1 MMRGAV
7 REGNVFE
14 PFLLSCFLRILS
26 FKVKIMKNPLPI
38 IISILIIGS
47 GVVLTGCVQQ
57 QKPSGKTLEERAVE
71 IVTELENKNY
81 SGVYSHFNSSVTSQI
96 TMVQF
101 EKLWNQQV
109 LGVYGNIT
117 RIVRT
122 RSTNES
128 GYPVVYVTCNF
139 TKRDSMDV
147 KIIFNHQDLVISLLA
162 VPTTIVYIPPAYVNQ
177 SRFTETNVTVG
188 SGEWALP
195 GILSI
200 PTGTGPFPAV
210 VLVQGSGPNDQDETI
225 GPNKPFKD
233 LAWGL
238 ASQGVVVLRYVKRT
252 KEYPTQS
259 LAVSNFTV
267 EDEVIDDAIAAVS
280 VLNASP
286 VVNHSQM
293 FLLGHSLGGMLA
305 PRIASQDHRLAGII
319 IMAGPTRPLE
329 DLILEQTR
337 YLANLSGTN
346 ESAQIASVEQ
356 NVTKI
361 KTLNFT
367 DNELVFGAPPSYWRD
382 LASYDPVATAETL
395 HIPMLILQGLRDY
408 QVTMEDFSRWNSTFG
423 GNPMVTLK
431 TYPSLNHLFIPGTG
445 VPTNAEYLVE
455 GHVAGQ
461 VVTDIATWIHNQ

>member
-1 MMRGAV
+1 MKKTLAV
-7 REGNVFE
+7 IVT
-14 PFLLSCFLRILS
+14 C
-26 FKVKIMKNPLPI
+26 I
-38 IISILIIGS
+38 IVSS
-47 GVVLTGCVQQ
+47 GIFFTGCVEEK
-57 QKPSGKTLEERAVE
+57 KPVGKTLEELAVE

-81 SGVYSHFNSSVTSQI
+81 SGVYSHFDTSVTSQV

-109 LGVYGNIT
+109 LAVYGNIT
-117 RIVRT
+117 RIVST

-128 GYPVVYVTCNF
+128 GYHVVYVTCNF
-139 TKRDSMDV
+139 TKRNSMDI
-147 KIIFNHQDLVISLLA
+147 KIVFNSQNLVISLLA
-162 VPTTIVYIPPAYVNQ
+162 VPTTIEYIPPSYVNQ
-177 SRFTETNVTVG
+177 SMFTETNVTVG
-188 SGEWALP
+188 SGEWVLP
-195 GILSI
+195 GVLSV
-200 PTGTGPFPAV
+200 PNGAGPFPAV
-210 VLVQGSGPNDQDETI
+210 VLVQGSGASDQDETI

-252 KEYPTQS
+252 KQYPTQS
-259 LAVSNFTV
+259 LAISNFTV

-286 VVNHSQM
+286 VVDHNRM

-305 PRIASQDHRLAGII
+305 PRIASQDPRLAGII

-346 ESAQIASVEQ
+346 QSAQIASFEQ

-367 DNELVFGAPPSYWRD
+367 DDELVFGAPRSYWAD
-382 LASYDPVATAETL
+382 LATYDPVATAETL
-395 HIPMLILQGLRDY
+395 HVPMLILQGLRDY
-408 QVTMEDFSRWNSTFG
+408 QVTMEDFARWNSTFS
-423 GNPMVTLK
+423 GNPQVTLK

-455 GHVAGQ
+455 GHVAEQ
-461 VVTDIATWIHNQ
+461 VVNDIASWIQSHLDSSP

>member
-1 MMRGAV
+1 MKKTLAV
-7 REGNVFE
+7 IVT
-14 PFLLSCFLRILS
+14 C
-26 FKVKIMKNPLPI
+26 I
-38 IISILIIGS
+38 IVSS
-47 GVVLTGCVQQ
+47 GIFFTGCVEEK
-57 QKPSGKTLEERAVE
+57 KPVGKTLEELAVE

-81 SGVYSHFNSSVTSQI
+81 SGVYSHFDTSVTSQV

-109 LGVYGNIT
+109 LAVYGNIT
-117 RIVRT
+117 RIVST

-128 GYPVVYVTCNF
+128 GYHVVYVTCNF
-139 TKRDSMDV
+139 TKRDSMDI
-147 KIIFNHQDLVISLLA
+147 KIMFNDQDLVISLLV
-162 VPTTIVYIPPAYVNQ
+162 VPTTIEYIPPSYVNQ
-177 SRFTETNVTVG
+177 SMFTETNVTVG
-188 SGEWALP
+188 SGEWVLP
-195 GILSI
+195 GVLSV
-200 PTGTGPFPAV
+200 PNGAGPFPAV
-210 VLVQGSGPNDQDETI
+210 VLVQGSGASDQDETI

-252 KEYPTQS
+252 KQYPTQS
-259 LAVSNFTV
+259 LAISNFTV

-286 VVNHSQM
+286 VVDHNRM

-305 PRIASQDHRLAGII
+305 PRIASQDPRLAGII

-346 ESAQIASVEQ
+346 QSAQIASVEQ

-367 DNELVFGAPPSYWRD
+367 DDELVFGAPRSYWAD
-382 LASYDPVATAETL
+382 LATYDPVATAETL
-395 HIPMLILQGLRDY
+395 HVPMLILQGLRDY
-408 QVTMEDFSRWNSTFG
+408 QVTMEDFARWNSTFS
-423 GNPMVTLK
+423 GNPQVTLK

-455 GHVAGQ
+455 GHVAEQ
-461 VVTDIATWIHNQ
+461 VVNDIASWIQSH

>member
-1 MMRGAV
+1 MKKTLAV
-7 REGNVFE
+7 IVT
-14 PFLLSCFLRILS
+14 C
-26 FKVKIMKNPLPI
+26 I
-38 IISILIIGS
+38 IVSS
-47 GVVLTGCVQQ
+47 GIFFTGCVEEK
-57 QKPSGKTLEERAVE
+57 KPVGKTLEELAVE

-81 SGVYSHFNSSVTSQI
+81 SGVYSHFDTSVTSQV

-109 LGVYGNIT
+109 LAVYGNIT
-117 RIVRT
+117 RIVST

-128 GYPVVYVTCNF
+128 GYHVVYVTCNF
-139 TKRDSMDV
+139 TKRDSMDI
-147 KIIFNHQDLVISLLA
+147 KIMFNDQDLVISLLA
-162 VPTTIVYIPPAYVNQ
+162 VPTTIEYIPPSYVNQ
-177 SRFTETNVTVG
+177 SMFTETNVTVG
-188 SGEWALP
+188 SGEWVLP
-195 GILSI
+195 GVLSV
-200 PTGTGPFPAV
+200 PNGAGPFPAV
-210 VLVQGSGPNDQDETI
+210 VLVQGSGASDQDETI

-252 KEYPTQS
+252 KQYPTQS
-259 LAVSNFTV
+259 LAISNFTV

-280 VLNASP
+280 ILNASP
-286 VVNHSQM
+286 VVDHNRM

-305 PRIASQDHRLAGII
+305 PRIASQDPRLAGII

-346 ESAQIASVEQ
+346 QSAQIASVEQ

-367 DNELVFGAPPSYWRD
+367 DDELVFGAPRSYWAD
-382 LASYDPVATAETL
+382 LATYDPVATAETL
-395 HIPMLILQGLRDY
+395 HVPMLILQGLRDY
-408 QVTMEDFSRWNSTFG
+408 QVTMEDFARWNSTFS
-423 GNPMVTLK
+423 GNPQVTLK

-455 GHVAGQ
+455 GHVAEQ
-461 VVTDIATWIHNQ
+461 VVNDIASWIQSH

>member
-1 MMRGAV
+1 MKKTLAV
-7 REGNVFE
+7 IVT
-14 PFLLSCFLRILS
+14 C
-26 FKVKIMKNPLPI
+26 I
-38 IISILIIGS
+38 IVSS
-47 GVVLTGCVQQ
+47 GIFFTGCVEEK
-57 QKPSGKTLEERAVE
+57 KPVGKTLEELAVE

-81 SGVYSHFNSSVTSQI
+81 SGVYSHFDTSVTSQV

-109 LGVYGNIT
+109 LAVYGNIT
-117 RIVRT
+117 RIVST

-128 GYPVVYVTCNF
+128 GYHVVYVTCNF
-139 TKRDSMDV
+139 TKRDSMDI
-147 KIIFNHQDLVISLLA
+147 KIMFNDQDLVISLLV
-162 VPTTIVYIPPAYVNQ
+162 VPTTIEYIPPSYVNQ
-177 SRFTETNVTVG
+177 SMFTETNVTVG
-188 SGEWALP
+188 SGEWVLP
-195 GILSI
+195 GVLSV
-200 PTGTGPFPAV
+200 PNGAGPFPAV
-210 VLVQGSGPNDQDETI
+210 VLVQGSGASDQDETI

-252 KEYPTQS
+252 KQYPTQS
-259 LAVSNFTV
+259 LAISNFTV

-280 VLNASP
+280 ILNASP
-286 VVNHSQM
+286 VVDHNRM

-305 PRIASQDHRLAGII
+305 PRIASQDPRLAGII

-346 ESAQIASVEQ
+346 QSAQIASVEQ

-367 DNELVFGAPPSYWRD
+367 DDELVFGAPRSYWAD
-382 LASYDPVATAETL
+382 LATYDPVATAETL
-395 HIPMLILQGLRDY
+395 HVPMLILQGLRDY
-408 QVTMEDFSRWNSTFG
+408 QVTMEDFARWNSTFS
-423 GNPMVTLK
+423 GNPQVTLK

-455 GHVAGQ
+455 GHVAEQ
-461 VVTDIATWIHNQ
+461 VVNDIASWIQSH